1 MTGKP
6 LRLISVGKLK
16 KSFWKDAAAHY
27 ESRLGRWRRL
37 ESIQVREAVGPPQ
50 SRNRLEGRKILE
62 SLSPGDIALVLDERG
77 EGISSAG
84 LAAILRK
91 TDQERPGILC
101 FIIGG
106 AYGLDDAVHASAHR
120 LLRLSDMTL
129 PHELARVFLL
139 EQIYRA
145 ECILRNI
152 PYHH

>member
-16 KSFWKDAAAHY
+16 KPFWKDAAAHY
-27 ESRLGRWRRL
+27 ESRLERWRHL
-37 ESIQVREAVGPPQ
+37 ESIQVREADGPPQ
-50 SRNRLEGRKILE
+50 TRNRLEGLGILE
-62 SLSPGDIALVLDERG
+62 KLSPRDIPLVLDERG
-77 EGISSAG
+77 ERVSSAE
-84 LAAILRK
+84 LAAILQRA
-91 TDQERPGILC
+91 DQEGPGNLC

-106 AYGLDDAVHASAHR
+106 AYGLDAAVHARARR

-129 PHELARVFLL
+129 PRELARVFLL

-145 ECILRNI
+145 ECILRNL

>member
-16 KSFWKDAAAHY
+16 KAFWKDAAAHY
-27 ESRLGRWRRL
+27 ESRLGRWRNL
-37 ESIQVREAVGPPQ
+37 ESIQVREADGPAR
-50 SRNRLEGRKILE
+50 SRNRLEGQRILE
-62 SLSPGDIALVLDERG
+62 KLSPRDILLVLDERG

-84 LAAILRK
+84 LAAILK
-91 TDQERPGILC
+91 ETDQEHPGILC

-106 AYGLDDAVHASAHR
+106 AYGLDDAVHARAHR
-120 LLRLSDMTL
+120 LLRLSGMTL

-145 ECILRNI
+145 ECILRNT

>member
-27 ESRLGRWRRL
+27 ESRLERWRHL
-37 ESIQVREAVGPPQ
+37 ESIQVREADGPPQ
-50 SRNRLEGRKILE
+50 SRNRLEGRKILQN
-62 SLSPGDIALVLDERG
+62 LSSRDIPLVLDERG
-77 EGISSAG
+77 EGISSVG
-84 LAAILRK
+84 LAAILQK
-91 TDQERPGILC
+91 TDQESSGILC

-106 AYGLDDAVHASAHR
+106 AYGLDDAVHARAHR

-129 PHELARVFLL
+129 PHEMARVFLL

-145 ECILRNI
+145 ECISRNI

>member
-16 KSFWKDAAAHY
+16 KPFWKDAAAHY
-27 ESRLGRWRRL
+27 ESRLERWRHL
-37 ESIQVREAVGPPQ
+37 ESIQVREADGPPRT
-50 SRNRLEGRKILE
+50 RNRLESQRILE
-62 SLSPGDIALVLDERG
+62 RLSPRDIPLVLDERG
-77 EGISSAG
+77 ERVSSAG
-84 LAAILRK
+84 LAAILQRA
-91 TDQERPGILC
+91 DQEGPGNPC

-106 AYGLDDAVHASAHR
+106 AYGLDAAVHARARR

-129 PHELARVFLL
+129 PRELARVFLL

-145 ECILRNI
+145 ECILRNL